1 MNTASFWNE
10 IYSKNPTYARS
21 KADPIVKAAMNHFG
35 DIRGARLLELGCGDG
50 SISAFFA
57 EQGAQVTAIDIS
69 EVAIDN
75 LNQFCLKNGINSI
88 QAVQCSAF
96 DISQLGQFDF
106 IFGSMILHHLE
117 PFEDFSKL
125 LRKSIRAEGKAFFYE
140 NNAFSDLL
148 VWCRNNLVGK
158 FGIPKYGD
166 HDEFPLLPSEINYLR
181 NEFNVEVSYPTMQF
195 FQMASIYLFGGKLR
209 FITAPMDGFLYKI
222 KPARKLSYRQYI
234 FLS

>member
-1 MNTASFWNE
+1 MNTVSFWND
-10 IYSKNPTYARS
+10 IYTKNPTYARS
-21 KADPIVKAAMNHFG
+21 KSDSIVISAMNHFG

-69 EVAIDN
+69 EVAINN
-75 LNQFCLKNGINSI
+75 LNKFSLENGIDSI
-88 QAVQCSAF
+88 NAVHCSAF
-96 DISQLGQFDF
+96 DIDQLGEFDF
-106 IFGSMILHHLE
+106 VFGSMILHHLE
-117 PFEDFSKL
+117 PFDEFAKL
-125 LRKSIRAEGKAFFYE
+125 LRKSMKAEGKAFFYE

-166 HDEFPLLPSEINYLR
+166 NDEFPLLPSEVDCLR
-181 NEFNVEVSYPTMQF
+181 RRFDVQVEYPTMQF
-195 FQMASIYLFGGKLR
+195 FQMASVYLFKGKLK
-209 FITAPMDGFLYKI
+209 FVTLPMDQALYLF